1 MDEPTVTG
9 SDLFEIDPNL
19 PIEEMPDGSAVIEIE
34 ETMTSDEEDFND
46 NLAEYIDKQE
56 RLQIAGDLIDL
67 VEKDKESR
75 KKRQQQ
81 YEEGIRRTG
90 LGDDAPGGAQFNGA
104 SRVVHPMLAEACVD
118 FEARAIKELMP
129 AGGPVKTA
137 ISSEA
142 TTERLEIA
150 ELKRDVLNLQLTK
163 LIPEY
168 RDELESLLSQ
178 LPMGGSQYLKIWFDG
193 KRKRAEFV
201 PVDHIFLPFS
211 ITNFYSSP
219 RVTHQQFI
227 TRQEY
232 ESRQRSGLDRK
243 STRLNSS
250 HSQQSRMPSSA

>member
-129 AGGPVKTA
+129 AGGPVK
-137 ISSEA
+137 
-142 TTERLEIA
+142 
-150 ELKRDVLNLQLTK
+150 
-163 LIPEY
+163 
-168 RDELESLLSQ
+168 
-178 LPMGGSQYLKIWFDG
+178 
-193 KRKRAEFV
+193 
-201 PVDHIFLPFS
+201 
-211 ITNFYSSP
+211 
-219 RVTHQQFI
+219 
-227 TRQEY
+227 
-232 ESRQRSGLDRK
+232 DRK

-250 HSQQSRMPSSA
+250 H

>member
-1 MDEPTVTG
+1 MNTQDEPTVTG

-129 AGGPVKTA
+129 AGGPVKTS
-137 ISSEA
+137 ITSEESI
-142 TTERLEIA
+142 ERLDIA
-150 ELKRDVLNLQLTK
+150 NLKRDVLNLQLTK

-193 KRKRAEFV
+193 KRKIGRAHV
-201 PVDHIFLPFS
+201 
-211 ITNFYSSP
+211 
-219 RVTHQQFI
+219 
-227 TRQEY
+227 
-232 ESRQRSGLDRK
+232 
-243 STRLNSS
+243 
-250 HSQQSRMPSSA
+250 